1 MLSCGAEP
9 LILIQELNKFS
20 NEFDV
25 IVLELHSDDGL
36 FRGKSSL
43 NRTTSFWNDFFFCS
57 NAKCKTKIINWEMK
71 QPFQLQIYLKS
82 FYEIW

>member
-1 MLSCGAEP
+1 MTLSWPNGNRNRFFFFLFFFVWNFRAVNESFTIKLNKMLSCGAEP

-43 NRTTSFWNDFFFCS
+43 NRTTSF
-57 NAKCKTKIINWEMK
+57 
-71 QPFQLQIYLKS
+71 
-82 FYEIW
+82 